1 MPPSYLF
8 IGGGKTMST
17 DLASEKIRD
26 SKSKPKPNNKPDP
39 NPNSN
44 PNPNPNNNWMNK
56 KMKKTLTISLFIAP
70 ALLVYSLYVIYPILS
85 TLNYSFYNW
94 NGISQKVFIG
104 LDNYARMLNDD
115 VFWLALK
122 NNAWVVLA
130 SVFIQIPLGL
140 IMALLLFAPIR
151 GIRFFNGAYFI
162 PFLMSTVAV
171 GMLWRL
177 MYDPINGTINKLIN
191 LFGFENIAWLS
202 ENNTAI
208 FSVLLVIVWQFAPF
222 YMILFK
228 AGIVGIS
235 EELYE
240 AAEIDGANYLHKFAK
255 ITFPLL
261 APTIVT
267 SSILAIVGSL
277 KSFDLFYIMT
287 GGGPNH
293 RTELLGT
300 YMYKQAFVN
309 YNMGYGSA
317 IAFIMFIIALVVV
330 VIIQLLD
337 YYRKK
342 KGDYL

>member
-1 MPPSYLF
+1 VETEL
-8 IGGGKTMST
+8 T
-17 DLASEKIRD
+17 A
-26 SKSKPKPNNKPDP
+26 SKSNGMKSKRKTID
-39 NPNSN
+39 
-44 PNPNPNNNWMNK
+44 K
-56 KMKKTLTISLFIAP
+56 KVKKTITISLFIAP
-70 ALLVYSLYVIYPILS
+70 ALIIYSLYVIYPILT
-85 TLNYSFYNW
+85 TLNYSFFEW
-94 NGISQKVFIG
+94 NGISDKVFIG
-104 LDNYARMLNDD
+104 MDNYTKMLNDD
-115 VFWLALK
+115 VFWISLK

-140 IMALLLFAPIR
+140 IMALFLFAPIR
-151 GIRFFNGAYFI
+151 GIRFFNGIYFI

-171 GMLWRL
+171 GILWRL
-177 MYDPINGTINKLIN
+177 MYDPINGTINQLIN
-191 LFGFENIAWLS
+191 FLGFENIAWLS
-202 ENNTAI
+202 DKNTAI

-235 EELYE
+235 EEMYE
-240 AAEIDGANYLHKFAK
+240 AADIDGANYLQKFAK
-255 ITFPLL
+255 ITLPLL

-293 RTELLGT
+293 GTEILGT

-309 YNMGYGSA
+309 FNMGYGSA
-317 IAFIMFIIALVVV
+317 IAFVMFILALVVV
-330 VIIQLLD
+330 IIIQYLD

-342 KGDYL
+342 KGDLL

>member
-1 MPPSYLF
+1 METEL
-8 IGGGKTMST
+8 T
-17 DLASEKIRD
+17 A
-26 SKSKPKPNNKPDP
+26 SKSKGMKSKRKTID
-39 NPNSN
+39 
-44 PNPNPNNNWMNK
+44 K
-56 KMKKTLTISLFIAP
+56 KVKKTITISLFIAP
-70 ALLVYSLYVIYPILS
+70 ALIIYSLYVIYPILT
-85 TLNYSFYNW
+85 TLNYSFFEW
-94 NGISQKVFIG
+94 NGISDKVFIG
-104 LDNYARMLNDD
+104 LDNYSKMLNDD
-115 VFWLALK
+115 VFWLSLK

-140 IMALLLFAPIR
+140 LMALFLFAPIR
-151 GIRFFNGAYFI
+151 GIRFFNGIYFI

-171 GMLWRL
+171 GILWRL
-177 MYDPINGTINKLIN
+177 MYDPINGTINQLIN
-191 LFGFENIAWLS
+191 FLGFENIAWLS
-202 ENNTAI
+202 DKNTAI

-235 EELYE
+235 EEMYE
-240 AAEIDGANYLHKFAK
+240 AADIDGANYLQKFAK
-255 ITFPLL
+255 ITLPLL

-293 RTELLGT
+293 GTEILGT

-309 YNMGYGSA
+309 FNMGYGSA
-317 IAFIMFIIALVVV
+317 IAFVMFILALVVV
-330 VIIQLLD
+330 IIIQYLD

-342 KGDYL
+342 KGDLL

>member
-1 MPPSYLF
+1 MTTN
-8 IGGGKTMST
+8 ITTTAAK
-17 DLASEKIRD
+17 EIKV
-26 SKSKPKPNNKPDP
+26 KSKTQNR
-39 NPNSN
+39 
-44 PNPNPNNNWMNK
+44 
-56 KMKKTLTISLFIAP
+56 KMRKRLTIGLFIAP
-70 ALLVYSLYVIYPILS
+70 ALIVYALYVIYPILT
-85 TLNYSFYNW
+85 TLNYSFFEW
-94 NGISQKVFIG
+94 NGVSEKVYIG
-104 LDNYARMLNDD
+104 MDNYIRMVNDPI
-115 VFWLALK
+115 FWASLK
-122 NNAWVVLA
+122 NNMWVVFA
-130 SVFIQIPLGL
+130 SVFVQIPLGL

-151 GIRFFNGAYFI
+151 GIRLFNGVYFI

-171 GMLWRL
+171 GMLWGL
-177 MYDPINGTINKLIN
+177 MYDPINGAINQMIN

-202 ENNTAI
+202 EKNIAI
-208 FSVLLVIVWQFAPF
+208 FSVLTVIVWQFSPF

-235 EELYE
+235 EEMYE
-240 AAEIDGANYLHKFAK
+240 AAEIDGANYFQKFLK
-255 ITFPLL
+255 ITLPLL

-293 RTELLGT
+293 GTEILGT

-317 IAFIMFIIALVVV
+317 IAFIMFLIALVVV

-337 YYRKK
+337 HYRKK
-342 KGDYL
+342 KGDAL

>member
-1 MPPSYLF
+1 METEF
-8 IGGGKTMST
+8 T
-17 DLASEKIRD
+17 A
-26 SKSKPKPNNKPDP
+26 SKSNGVKSKRKTID
-39 NPNSN
+39 
-44 PNPNPNNNWMNK
+44 K
-56 KMKKTLTISLFIAP
+56 KVKKTITISLFIAP
-70 ALLVYSLYVIYPILS
+70 ALIIYSLYVIYPILT
-85 TLNYSFYNW
+85 TLNYSFFEW
-94 NGISQKVFIG
+94 NGISDKVFIG
-104 LDNYARMLNDD
+104 MDNYTKMMSDD
-115 VFWLALK
+115 VFWISLK

-151 GIRFFNGAYFI
+151 GIRLFNGIYFI

-171 GMLWRL
+171 GILWRL
-177 MYDPINGTINKLIN
+177 MYDPINGTINQLIN
-191 LFGFENIAWLS
+191 FLGFENVAWLS
-202 ENNTAI
+202 EKNTAI
-208 FSVLLVIVWQFAPF
+208 FSVLMVIVWQFSPF

-235 EELYE
+235 EEMYE
-240 AAEIDGANYLHKFAK
+240 AADIDGANYLQKFAK
-255 ITFPLL
+255 ITLPLL

-293 RTELLGT
+293 GTEILGT

-309 YNMGYGSA
+309 FNMGYGSA
-317 IAFIMFIIALVVV
+317 IAFVMFILALVVV
-330 VIIQLLD
+330 IIIQYLD

-342 KGDYL
+342 KGDLL

>member
-1 MPPSYLF
+1 VETEL
-8 IGGGKTMST
+8 T
-17 DLASEKIRD
+17 A
-26 SKSKPKPNNKPDP
+26 SKSNGVKSKRKTID
-39 NPNSN
+39 
-44 PNPNPNNNWMNK
+44 K
-56 KMKKTLTISLFIAP
+56 KVKKTITISLFIAP
-70 ALLVYSLYVIYPILS
+70 ALIIYSLYVIYPILT
-85 TLNYSFYNW
+85 TLNYSFFEW
-94 NGISQKVFIG
+94 NGISDKVFIG
-104 LDNYARMLNDD
+104 LDNYTKMMNDD
-115 VFWLALK
+115 IFWISLK

-151 GIRFFNGAYFI
+151 GIRFFNGIYFI

-171 GMLWRL
+171 GILWRL
-177 MYDPINGTINKLIN
+177 MYDPINGAINQVIN
-191 LFGFENIAWLS
+191 LLGFENIAWLS
-202 ENNTAI
+202 EKNTAI
-208 FSVLLVIVWQFAPF
+208 FSVLLVIVWQFSPF

-235 EELYE
+235 EEMYE
-240 AAEIDGANYLHKFAK
+240 AADIDGANYLQKFAK
-255 ITFPLL
+255 ITLPLL

-293 RTELLGT
+293 GTEILGT

-309 YNMGYGSA
+309 FNMGYGSA
-317 IAFIMFIIALVVV
+317 IAFVMFILALVVV
-330 VIIQLLD
+330 IIIQYLD

-342 KGDYL
+342 KGDLL

>member
-1 MPPSYLF
+1 METEL
-8 IGGGKTMST
+8 T
-17 DLASEKIRD
+17 A
-26 SKSKPKPNNKPDP
+26 SKSKGMKSKRKTID
-39 NPNSN
+39 
-44 PNPNPNNNWMNK
+44 K
-56 KMKKTLTISLFIAP
+56 KVKKTITISLFIAP
-70 ALLVYSLYVIYPILS
+70 ALIIYSLYVIYPILT
-85 TLNYSFYNW
+85 TLNYSFFEW
-94 NGISQKVFIG
+94 NGISDKVFIG
-104 LDNYARMLNDD
+104 LDNYSEMLNDD
-115 VFWLALK
+115 VFWISLK

-140 IMALLLFAPIR
+140 LMALFLFAPIR
-151 GIRFFNGAYFI
+151 GIRFFNGIYFI

-171 GMLWRL
+171 GILWRL
-177 MYDPINGTINKLIN
+177 MYDPINGTINQLIN
-191 LFGFENIAWLS
+191 FLGFENIAWLS
-202 ENNTAI
+202 DKNTAI

-235 EELYE
+235 EEMYE
-240 AAEIDGANYLHKFAK
+240 AADIDGANYLQKFAK
-255 ITFPLL
+255 ITLPLL

-293 RTELLGT
+293 GTEILGT

-309 YNMGYGSA
+309 FNMGYGSA
-317 IAFIMFIIALVVV
+317 IAFVMFILALVVV
-330 VIIQLLD
+330 IIIQYLD

-342 KGDYL
+342 KGDLL

>member
-1 MPPSYLF
+1 MTTN
-8 IGGGKTMST
+8 ITST
-17 DLASEKIRD
+17 EPKKIKSE
-26 SKSKPKPNNKPDP
+26 S
-39 NPNSN
+39 
-44 PNPNPNNNWMNK
+44 K
-56 KMKKTLTISLFIAP
+56 KMSRKTRKTLTISLFIAP
-70 ALLVYSLYVIYPILS
+70 ALFVYSLYVIYPILT
-85 TLNYSFYNW
+85 TLSYSFFDW
-94 NGISQKVFIG
+94 NGVSEKVFIG
-104 LDNYARMLNDD
+104 LDNYIRMVNDPI
-115 VFWLALK
+115 FWLSLK
-122 NNAWVVLA
+122 NNLWVVLA
-130 SVFIQIPLGL
+130 SVFVQMPLGL

-151 GIRFFNGAYFI
+151 GIRLFNGAYFI

-171 GMLWRL
+171 GMLWGL
-177 MYDPINGTINKLIN
+177 MYDPINGAINQMIN

-202 ENNTAI
+202 EKNIAI
-208 FSVLLVIVWQFAPF
+208 FSVLTVIVWQFSPF

-235 EELYE
+235 EDMYE
-240 AAEIDGANYLHKFAK
+240 AAEIDGANYFQKFLK
-255 ITFPLL
+255 ITLPLL

-293 RTELLGT
+293 GTEILGT

-317 IAFIMFIIALVVV
+317 IAFIMFLIALVVV

-337 YYRKK
+337 HYRKK
-342 KGDYL
+342 KGDAL

>member
-1 MPPSYLF
+1 VETEL
-8 IGGGKTMST
+8 T
-17 DLASEKIRD
+17 ASE
-26 SKSKPKPNNKPDP
+26 SKRKTID
-39 NPNSN
+39 
-44 PNPNPNNNWMNK
+44 K
-56 KMKKTLTISLFIAP
+56 KVKKTITISLFIAP
-70 ALLVYSLYVIYPILS
+70 ALIIYSLYVIYPILT
-85 TLNYSFYNW
+85 TLNYSFFEW
-94 NGISQKVFIG
+94 NGISDKVFIG
-104 LDNYARMLNDD
+104 LDNYTKMLNDD
-115 VFWLALK
+115 VFWISLK

-140 IMALLLFAPIR
+140 LMALFLFAPIR
-151 GIRFFNGAYFI
+151 GIRFFNGIYFI

-171 GMLWRL
+171 GILWRL
-177 MYDPINGTINKLIN
+177 MYDPINGTINQLIN
-191 LFGFENIAWLS
+191 FLGFENIAWLS
-202 ENNTAI
+202 DKNTAI

-235 EELYE
+235 EEMYE
-240 AAEIDGANYLHKFAK
+240 AADIDGANYLQKFAK
-255 ITFPLL
+255 ITLPLL

-293 RTELLGT
+293 GTEILGT

-309 YNMGYGSA
+309 FNMGYGSA
-317 IAFIMFIIALVVV
+317 IAFVMFILALVVV
-330 VIIQLLD
+330 IIIQYLD

-342 KGDYL
+342 KGDLL